1 MKKITSMKRDYMAP
15 ATEVLEY
22 MTEEMIAV
30 SDVTSNNGLDY
41 GGIDEDGDKEAG
53 ARMLFDIFLVE

>member
-1 MKKITSMKRDYMAP
+1 MKREYMAP

-41 GGIDEDGDKEAG
+41 GGIDEEGNMEAG
-53 ARMLFDIFLVE
+53 TRLLFDFFLFD